1 MKISKSLLLQQQ
13 YLDSWDEFKLA
24 KESKNYPTWDYIVI
38 TASNDF
44 QSKGYLHQIDSR
56 KNFLPSRSKFL
67 VVPDEG
73 GKRVG
78 SGGATLTVL
87 QKIFELEKTFHHLRI
102 LVIHSGGDSKRTP
115 QYSALGKLFSP
126 VPRVLPD
133 GRSSTLFDE
142 IIIAMSGVA
151 PRIKEGM
158 LLLSGDA
165 LLLFNPLKINFALN
179 EAGCITF
186 KEKAEVG
193 QRHGVFVSGESGFV
207 KKCLQKKSVD
217 ILKKEGA
224 IDENGYVDI
233 DTGAIIFSSP
243 ILESLYNLIDTKEK
257 YFNVVNSKVRLSL
270 YIDFMY
276 PFGEDSTLENFLV
289 EKPEGEMCNELIEVR
304 KKVWELLRK
313 YKLKQIK
320 MYPAKFI
327 HFGSTPEIMNLMN
340 NDIKDYK
347 EINWSN
353 IVNSCSNNTSSYNSL
368 ISTTAHIDNNVYIE
382 FSYIHDNVN
391 IGKNVLLSFIEID
404 ENITIPDNVILHG
417 IKQNNGKI
425 VCRIFGINDNPKEEK
440 LFGKEISKL
449 PFDLKG
455 NLWNAVLYP
464 ECDNMKDAVLSALNI
479 YKIAHNQGGD
489 LELWKKSDKKS
500 LSSGFNDADTYSLI
514 EWNNKM
520 ISLVKCGKIE
530 QLIEKNIDINQI
542 EKNYFEKNELNN
554 EQKVWLE
561 NKLKNSNFEKKI
573 RLLYYFGESLNDEEY
588 IIKCFDEIKKAII
601 NEPLNN
607 IKYYDNCKIIKE
619 KQEIFLPLRVN
630 FAGGW
635 TDTPPYC
642 LEQGGKVL
650 NASILLK
657 GKKPVHICIEKIN
670 EKKIKFFAKDINEF
684 GEFDK
689 IEQIQKMQKDKENE
703 SLLLIQTILVIS
715 GIIPKEGGN
724 LENIIE
730 RMGSGFMIQWEVIS
744 TPRGSGLGTAS
755 ILIGGILKGIYEFFG
770 IEYNNNDI
778 CNKVMEIEQIM
789 GTGGGWQDTVGGLYQ
804 GIKLINSEKGI
815 YQNLKIKNL
824 NIKKETL
831 EELQKRF
838 ILINTGERR
847 LSRTLLKQV
856 IQRYI
861 GNIEENLIHLE
872 KSKSLA
878 EKMVEALQ
886 NDNIDNFAQLLN
898 EQWDYSLKIIPE
910 TTNNLIN
917 GIFKLIDEYI
927 DGKMICGPGG
937 GGFLQ
942 VILKKGINSD
952 IIKEKL
958 KEMFGD
964 SDICIYE
971 SNFE

>member
-13 YLDSWDEFKLA
+13 YLDSWEEFKLA

-44 QSKGYLHQIDSR
+44 QSKGYLQQIDSR
-56 KNFLPSRSKFL
+56 KDFLPSRSKFL

-73 GKRVG
+73 GQRVG

-87 QKIFELEKTFHHLRI
+87 QKIYEKEKTFHHLRI

-193 QRHGVFVSGESGFV
+193 QRHGVFVSGETGFV

-217 ILKKEGA
+217 ILKAEGA

-243 ILESLYNLIDTKEK
+243 ILESLYNLIDTKDK
-257 YFNVVNSKVRLSL
+257 YLNVVNSKVRLSL

-276 PFGEDSTLENFLV
+276 PLGEDSTLEGFLK
-289 EKPEGEMCNELIEVR
+289 EKPEGEMCEELVEVR
-304 KKVWELLRK
+304 KKVWELIRK
-313 YKLKQIK
+313 FKLKQIK

-340 NDIKDYK
+340 KDINDYK
-347 EINWSN
+347 EIGWLN
-353 IVNSCSNNTSSYNSL
+353 IVNSCSDNTSSYNSL
-368 ISTTAHIDNNVYIE
+368 ISNSVQIDKNVYIE
-382 FSYIHDNVN
+382 FSYIHENVK
-391 IGKNVLLSFIEID
+391 IGKNVLLSFIEIN
-404 ENITIPDNVILHG
+404 ENIEIPDDVILHG
-417 IKQNNGKI
+417 LKQNNGKI
-425 VCRIFGINDNPKEEK
+425 VCRIFGIGDNPKEGK
-440 LFGKEISKL
+440 LFGKEISTF
-449 PFDLKG
+449 PFCLNG
-455 NLWNAVLYP
+455 NLWNCVLYP
-464 ECDNMKDAVLSALNI
+464 ECDTMKEAVMSALNI
-479 YKIAHNQGGD
+479 YKIAHNQGGNLD
-489 LELWKKSDKKS
+489 EWKKCDKKS
-500 LSSGFNDADTYSLI
+500 LSSGFNDADSYSLI
-514 EWNNKM
+514 EWNKKM
-520 ISLVKCGKIE
+520 INLVKCGKVE
-530 QLIEKNIDINQI
+530 KLIDKNISIKDI
-542 EKNYFEKNELNN
+542 KNFFEKD
-554 EQKVWLE
+554 QKCWLE
-561 NKLKNSNFEKKI
+561 DKLKRSNFEKRI
-573 RLLYYFGESLNDEEY
+573 RLLYYFGESLHNEEY
-588 IIKCFDEIKKAII
+588 ILKFFEEIKNSIM
-601 NEPLNN
+601 NEKLNT
-607 IKYYDNCKIIKE
+607 IKFNDKCKIVKDKYE
-619 KQEIFLPLRVN
+619 TNLPLRVN

-642 LEQGGKVL
+642 LEWGGKVL
-650 NASILLK
+650 NTSILLK
-657 GKKPVHICIEKIN
+657 GKKPIHVLIEKIS
-670 EKKIKFFAKDINEF
+670 EKKIKFLAKDINEF
-684 GEFDK
+684 GEFEN
-689 IEQIQKMQKDKENE
+689 IEQIQKIQKDKENE
-703 SLLLIQTILVIS
+703 SLFLIQTCLIVS
-715 GIIPKEGGN
+715 GIIPRDGGN
-724 LENIIE
+724 LQEILE
-730 RMGSGFMIQWEVIS
+730 RIGSGFNVQWEVIG

-755 ILIGGILKGIYEFFG
+755 ILIAGILKSIYELFG
-770 IEYNNNDI
+770 IEYNDNDI
-778 CNKVMEIEQIM
+778 CNKVLEIEQIM
-789 GTGGGWQDTVGGLYQ
+789 GTGGGWQDTIGGISK
-804 GIKLINSEKGI
+804 GFKLITSEKGI
-815 YQNLKIKNL
+815 YQDLKVKYINVKRENLEGLK
-824 NIKKETL
+824 
-831 EELQKRF
+831 KRF
-838 ILINTGERR
+838 LLINTGERR

-856 IQRYI
+856 IERYV
-861 GNIEENLIHLE
+861 GNIEENALNLN
-872 KSKSLA
+872 KSKTIA
-878 EKMVEALQ
+878 EKMVEALEKG
-886 NDNIDNFAQLLN
+886 NIDNFAELLN
-898 EQWDYSLKIIPE
+898 EQWNCSLKIIPE

-937 GGFLQ
+937 GGFIQ
-942 VILKKGINSD
+942 IILKKGISPD

-971 SNFE
+971 CDFE

>member
-13 YLDSWDEFKLA
+13 YLDSWEEFKLA

-44 QSKGYLHQIDSR
+44 QSKGYLYQIDSR

-87 QKIFELEKTFHHLRI
+87 QKIYELEKTFHHLRI

-193 QRHGVFVSGESGFV
+193 QRHGVFVSGDSGFV

-217 ILKKEGA
+217 ILKQEGA

-276 PFGEDSTLENFLV
+276 PFGEDSTLEKFLV
-289 EKPEGEMCNELIEVR
+289 EKPEGDMCDELVEVR
-304 KKVWELLRK
+304 KKVWKLLRK

-340 NDIKDYK
+340 NDIQDYK

-353 IVNSCSNNTSSYNSL
+353 KVNSCSARTSSYNSL
-368 ISTTAHIDNNVYIE
+368 ISSTTYINENVYIE
-382 FSYIHDNVN
+382 FSYIHDNVS
-391 IGKNVLLSFIEID
+391 IGQNVLLSFIEID
-404 ENITIPDNVILHG
+404 ENIKIPNNVILHG
-417 IKQNNGKI
+417 LKQNNGKI

-440 LFGKEISKL
+440 LFGKEIASL
-449 PFDLKG
+449 PFGLKC

-479 YKIAHNQGGD
+479 YKIAFNQKGD
-489 LELWKKSDKKS
+489 LEQWKNSEKKS

-530 QLIEKNIDINQI
+530 QLIEKNIDINDI
-542 EKNYFEKNELNN
+542 PKNLFENNELNN
-554 EQKVWLE
+554 DQKIWLE
-561 NKLKNSNFEKKI
+561 SKLNKFKFEKKL
-573 RLLYYFGESLNDEEY
+573 RLLYYFSLSLNNEEY
-588 IIKCFDEIKKAII
+588 VIKAFDEIKNAII
-601 NEPLNN
+601 NEPLN
-607 IKYYDNCKIIKE
+607 IPKYNENCKIIKD

-642 LEQGGKVL
+642 LEHGGEVL

-670 EKKIKFFAKDINEF
+670 EKKIKFLAKDINEF
-684 GEFDK
+684 GEFEN
-689 IEQIQKMQKDKENE
+689 IEQIQKIQKNKENE
-703 SLLLIQTILVIS
+703 SLLLIQTILIVS

-724 LENIIE
+724 LEKIIE
-730 RMGSGFMIQWEVIS
+730 RIGSGFLIQWEVIS

-778 CNKVMEIEQIM
+778 CNKVMAIEQIM
-789 GTGGGWQDTVGGLYQ
+789 GTGGGWQDTIGGLCP
-804 GIKLINSEKGI
+804 GIKLISSEKGI
-815 YQNLKIKNL
+815 YQNLRIRNI

-856 IQRYI
+856 IERYI
-861 GNIEENLIHLE
+861 GNIEENIENLW
-872 KSKSLA
+872 KSKSIA
-878 EKMVEALQ
+878 FKMVKALE
-886 NDNIDNFAQLLN
+886 NGNIDNFAQLLN
-898 EQWDYSLKIIPE
+898 EQWGCSLKIIPE

-917 GIFKLIDEYI
+917 GIFKLIEEYI

-942 VILKKGINSD
+942 VILKKDINPD

-971 SNFE
+971 CNFE

>member
-425 VCRIFGINDNPKEEK
+425 ICRIFGINDNPKEEK

-479 YKIAHNQGGD
+479 YKIAHNQGGN

-530 QLIEKNIDINQI
+530 QLIEKNLDINQI

-554 EQKVWLE
+554 EQKIWLE
-561 NKLKNSNFEKKI
+561 NKLNKCNFEKKI

-619 KQEIFLPLRVN
+619 KQEIILPLRVN

-872 KSKSLA
+872 KSKSLVG
-878 EKMVEALQ
+878 KMVEALQ
-886 NDNIDNFAQLLN
+886 NDNVDNFAQLLN
-898 EQWDYSLKIIPE
+898 EQWDCSLKIIPE

-971 SNFE
+971 CNFE

>member
-13 YLDSWDEFKLA
+13 YLDSWEEFKLA

-44 QSKGYLHQIDSR
+44 QSQGYLHQIDSR
-56 KNFLPSRSKFL
+56 KSFLPSRSKFL

-87 QKIFELEKTFHHLRI
+87 KKIYELEQKFHHLRI

-165 LLLFNPLKINFALN
+165 LLLFNPLKINFFLN

-186 KEKAEVG
+186 KERPEVG
-193 QRHGVFVSGESGFV
+193 QRHGVFVSGETGFV
-207 KKCLQKKSVD
+207 KKCLQKKSVEV
-217 ILKKEGA
+217 LKKEA
-224 IDENGYVDI
+224 VDENGYVDI

-243 ILESLYNLIDTKEK
+243 ILDSLYALIDNEDK

-276 PFGEDSTLENFLV
+276 PLGEEATLENFLK
-289 EKPEGEMCNELIEVR
+289 EKPEGEMCEELIEVR
-304 KKVWELLRK
+304 KKVWDILRK
-313 YKLKQIK
+313 FKLKQIK

-340 NDIKDYK
+340 NDINDYK
-347 EINWSN
+347 EIGWSP
-353 IVNSCSNNTSSYNSL
+353 IVNSCSNGTSSYNSI
-368 ISTTAHIDNNVYIE
+368 ISNNTEINKNVYIE
-382 FSYIHDNVN
+382 CSYIKDNVK
-391 IGKNVLLSFIEID
+391 IGKNVYLSFVEIN
-404 ENITIPDNVILHG
+404 ENMVIPDDIIMHG
-417 IKQNNGKI
+417 LKQNNGKI
-425 VCRIFGINDNPKEEK
+425 VCRILGINDNPKEEK
-440 LFGKEISKL
+440 LFGKDISSL
-449 PFDLKG
+449 PFGLKG

-464 ECDNMKDAVLSALNI
+464 EYDTMKEAVLSALNI
-479 YKIAHNQGGD
+479 YNIAHNNNGKLD
-489 LELWKKSDKKS
+489 EWKKGNKKS
-500 LSSGFNDADTYSLI
+500 LSSGFNDADSYSLI

-520 ISLVKCGKIE
+520 INLVKCGKV
-530 QLIEKNIDINQI
+530 EKYVEENKSIDKIKCEFDSNTL
-542 EKNYFEKNELNN
+542 NE
-554 EQKVWLE
+554 EQKLWLE
-561 NKLKNSNFEKKI
+561 EKIKKSNFEKRI
-573 RLLYYFGESLNDEEY
+573 RLLYYFGEILHDENY
-588 IIKCFDEIKKAII
+588 INKCFEEIKNTII
-601 NEPLNN
+601 NESLNS
-607 IKYYDNCKIIKE
+607 IKYNDTCKIVKD
-619 KQEIFLPLRVN
+619 KFEIYLPLRIN
-630 FAGGW
+630 FSGGW

-642 LEQGGKVL
+642 LENGGSVL
-650 NASILLK
+650 NASISLK
-657 GKKPVHICIEKIN
+657 GLNPIHISIEKIK
-670 EKKIKFFAKDINEF
+670 EKKINFLAKDINES
-684 GEFDK
+684 GEFDN
-689 IEQIQKMQKDKENE
+689 INQIQNIKDNKDNENE
-703 SLLLIQTILVIS
+703 SLSLIQNCLILG

-724 LENIIE
+724 LTEILE
-730 RMGSGFMIQWEVIS
+730 RFGSGFSIQWEVIS

-755 ILIGGILKGIYEFFG
+755 ILIGGILKSLFEFFG
-770 IEYNNNDI
+770 IEYNDNII
-778 CNKVMEIEQIM
+778 CNKVLEIEQIM
-789 GTGGGWQDTVGGLYQ
+789 GTGGGWQDTIGGLYQ
-804 GIKLINSEKGI
+804 GFKVINTEKGV
-815 YQNLKIKNL
+815 YQNL
-824 NIKKETL
+824 NIKKINLNKENI
-831 EELQKRF
+831 EELEKRF
-838 ILINTGERR
+838 LLINTGERR

-856 IQRYI
+856 VGRYI
-861 GNIEENLIHLE
+861 GNIEENVKNLNESKNIVNKMIEALE
-872 KSKSLA
+872 KGSIDDF
-878 EKMVEALQ
+878 AL
-886 NDNIDNFAQLLN
+886 LLN
-898 EQWDYSLKIIPE
+898 EQWNCSLKIIPE

-917 GIFKLIDEYI
+917 GIFKQLDEYI

-942 VILKKGINSD
+942 VILKKGITSD

-964 SDICIYE
+964 SEICIYE
-971 SNFE
+971 SKFN